1 MSTEP
6 IIRPLWIYLL
16 DVVNGLELAFVI
28 IAVLVGLGLCFGAMM
43 MGFSLSKDDYDDD
56 YKFGKKVIKIT
67 LPIVLVCLL
76 LIAAI
81 PSQKTVYTMVIADQV
96 TPANIQYVGNTV
108 EDCVDYMFDKVDDL
122 INEGDADE

>member
-6 IIRPLWIYLL
+6 IIRPLWIYLI
-16 DVVNGLELAFVI
+16 DVVTGLEVAFVI
-28 IAVLVGLGLCFGAMM
+28 MAVLVGLAVCFGVIQMA
-43 MGFSLSKDDYDDD
+43 FSTSSYDRDEFE
-56 YKFGKKVIKIT
+56 FGKKIVKIT

-81 PSQKTVYTMVIADQV
+81 PSQKTMYTMVIADQV

-122 INEGDADE
+122 IHEGDADE